1 MIEMLIKY
9 LFQTK
14 NHMPQ
19 TSQWNISLDISTMIG
34 NKTMSFKVS
43 DEKLLKKC
51 TKIWKKVT
59 AQLIKKLVV
68 NLFMVIMRKR

>member
-1 MIEMLIKY
+1 
-9 LFQTK
+9 
-14 NHMPQ
+14 
-19 TSQWNISLDISTMIG
+19 MIG

-51 TKIWKKVT
+51 TKIRKKVT
-59 AQLIKKLVV
+59 PQLIKKLVV